1 MNKKMSDINLTLKK
15 IIKNLEEKITDKESL
30 EIAKTEIFNLY
41 NTFADE
47 LTELNSVM
55 NARIVELAQ
64 AQKET
69 NEKISNMEKSLKK
82 IENDIYLDE
91 DDEDGEYTM
100 EIVCPYC
107 NKDFSVDIDQI
118 ADKDEIS
125 CPECKNTIELDW
137 GKECGCSD
145 CDGECDDDCDCC
157 GDNCHTD
164 EDDNL

>member
-1 MNKKMSDINLTLKK
+1 MNKKMSDINLTMKK

-69 NEKISNMEKSLKK
+69 NEKISNMEK
-82 IENDIYLDE
+82 
-91 DDEDGEYTM
+91 
-100 EIVCPYC
+100 
-107 NKDFSVDIDQI
+107 
-118 ADKDEIS
+118 A
-125 CPECKNTIELDW
+125 
-137 GKECGCSD
+137 
-145 CDGECDDDCDCC
+145 
-157 GDNCHTD
+157 
-164 EDDNL
+164 